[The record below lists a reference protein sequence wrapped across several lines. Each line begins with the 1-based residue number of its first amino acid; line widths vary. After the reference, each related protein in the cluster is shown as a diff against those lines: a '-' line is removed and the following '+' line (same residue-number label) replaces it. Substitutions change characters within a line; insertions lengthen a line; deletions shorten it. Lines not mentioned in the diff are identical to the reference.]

1 MGRWEDKPM
10 KQFSVQMIDT
20 SISSHWWKEIIE
32 HFIRVGDIYEIRCWR
47 EETSEIE
54 QASLYGTAVDDKFEV
69 SIKGTVTKELL
80 EKLLTEEPTDKSIYN
95 KMTKYLTIHVRNDL
109 CDIWSEHYGTEMVI
123 NITSDTDIDFF
134 KQVMG
139 QYSESFRIGIC

>member
-1 MGRWEDKPM
+1 M

-32 HFIRVGDIYEIRCWR
+32 HFIRVGDIYDIRCWR
-47 EETSEIE
+47 EETAEIE

-95 KMTKYLTIHVRNDL
+95 KMTKYFTIHVRNDL

-123 NITSDTDIDFF
+123 NIISDTDIEFF
-134 KQVMG
+134 EQVMG
-139 QYSESFRIGIC
+139 QYSKSFRIGTN

>member
-1 MGRWEDKPM
+1 M

-47 EETSEIE
+47 EETAEIE

-95 KMTKYLTIHVRNDL
+95 KMTKYFTIHVRNDL

-123 NITSDTDIDFF
+123 NIISDTDIEFF
-134 KQVMG
+134 EQVMG
-139 QYSESFRIGIC
+139 QYSKSFRIGTN